1 MKYTLKRFENHKKEI
16 THISIKCIDKS
27 TKSVFG
33 VAHNISWLDMTNEGT
48 INATATD
55 EREFEQLCFLCEKGV
70 NMFEVAENNILV
82 K

>member
-1 MKYTLKRFENHKKEI
+1 MKYTLNRFENRKKVI
-16 THISIKCIDKS
+16 THISVKFIDKS

-33 VAHNISWLDMTNEGT
+33 VAHHISWLDMTDEGT

-55 EREFEQLCFLCEKGV
+55 EREFEQLCFLCAKGV
-70 NMFEVAENNILV
+70 NMFDVAENNILI